1 MDRFVLN
8 LSPVHWKEQEL
19 SERELTFS
27 PEGVNVDVR
36 SETEVF
42 QDSLHTRV
50 LGLLACISNRVK
62 IGC

>member
-1 MDRFVLN
+1 MERFN
-8 LSPVHWKEQEL
+8 LSMSPVQWKDQEL

-27 PEGVNVDVR
+27 PEGGNVDVR

-50 LGLLACISNRVK
+50 LPMMLMHDLMVF
-62 IGC
+62 